1 MVDAVFDGEAERDD
15 ADDQHPS
22 HDHDE
27 KLEGAHGSVQV
38 AGVSKANPSE
48 AATAREEITVAETE
62 AGERLDRILAAR
74 LATLS
79 RSRLK
84 KLIETGQVSSDGAT
98 INDPSLRVKA
108 GQRFALALPPPVADR
123 PLPQAMALDIRY
135 EDDQLLVLDKPAGLV
150 VHPAPGNP
158 DRTLVN
164 ALLAHCGE
172 SLAGIGGV
180 KRPGI
185 VHRIDKDTSGL
196 MVVAKTD
203 LAQQKLS
210 ADFAAHRLT
219 RSYLAVTRGVP
230 SPRAGTIVTRI
241 GRSRVNRKKM
251 AVVTSGGK
259 EAVTH
264 YRVLRALGLR
274 AALVECRLA
283 TGRTHQI
290 RVHLTSIGHPLIGD
304 QTYGS
309 GRAAGLPEAARAF
322 PRQALHANVIGFNHP
337 LSCAYLEFSSP
348 LPPDMAALIAALER
362 P

>member
-1 MVDAVFDGEAERDD
+1 M
-15 ADDQHPS
+15 
-22 HDHDE
+22 
-27 KLEGAHGSVQV
+27 
-38 AGVSKANPSE
+38 
-48 AATAREEITVAETE
+48 TTREQITVAAAE
-62 AGERLDRILAAR
+62 AGERLDRILAAH
-74 LATLS
+74 LATIS

-84 KLIETGQVSSDGAT
+84 KLIETGQVSVDGET
-98 INDPSLRVKA
+98 INDPSMRVKG
-108 GQRFALALPPPVADR
+108 GQRFVVALPAPVADR
-123 PLPQAMALDIRY
+123 PEPQAMDLKIVY
-135 EDDQLLVLDKPAGLV
+135 EDAQLLVLDKPAGLV

-164 ALLAHCGE
+164 ALLAHCGD

-203 LAQQKLS
+203 LAHQKLS

-219 RSYLAVTRGVP
+219 RSYLAIVHGVP
-230 SPRAGTIVTRI
+230 SPRDGTIATRL

-251 AVVTSGGK
+251 AVVASGGK

-290 RVHLTSIGHPLIGD
+290 RVHLTSIGHSLIGD
-304 QTYGS
+304 QTYGR
-309 GRAAGLPEAARAF
+309 GRSAGLPEAARVF

-337 LSCAYLEFSSP
+337 LGGKYLEFRSP
-348 LPPDMAALIAALER
+348 LPADMTELVAVLER
-362 P
+362 T

>member
-1 MVDAVFDGEAERDD
+1 MVHAVVDREAQADD
-15 ADDQHPS
+15 ASDQQSP
-22 HDHDE
+22 HDNDE
-27 KLEGAHGSVQV
+27 ELESAHGSVQFV
-38 AGVSKANPSE
+38 RTE
-48 AATAREEITVAETE
+48 AIMTRERITVAEAE

-74 LATLS
+74 LAALS

-84 KLIETGQVSSDGAT
+84 KLIETGQVSLEGET
-98 INDPSLRVKA
+98 INDPAMRVKG
-108 GQRFALALPPPVADR
+108 GQRFVIELPPPVADR
-123 PLPQAMALDIRY
+123 PEPQAMPLTIVY

-164 ALLAHCGE
+164 ALLAHCGAG
-172 SLAGIGGV
+172 LAGIGGV

-196 MVVAKTD
+196 MVVAKTE

-210 ADFAAHRLT
+210 ADFAAHRLA
-219 RSYLAVTRGVP
+219 RSYLAVTRDIP
-230 SPRAGTIVTRI
+230 SPRAGTIATRI

-251 AVVTSGGK
+251 AVVASGGK

-264 YRVLRALGLR
+264 YRVLRPLGLR

-290 RVHLTSIGHPLIGD
+290 RVHLSSIGHPLIGD
-304 QTYGS
+304 QTYGR
-309 GRAAGLPEAARAF
+309 GHAAGLPEVARAF
-322 PRQALHANVIGFNHP
+322 PRQALHANLLGFNHP
-337 LSCAYLEFSSP
+337 ISGDHLEFTSP
-348 LPPDMAALIAALER
+348 VPADMAQLIAALEK

>member
-1 MVDAVFDGEAERDD
+1 M
-15 ADDQHPS
+15 
-22 HDHDE
+22 
-27 KLEGAHGSVQV
+27 
-38 AGVSKANPSE
+38 
-48 AATAREEITVAETE
+48 TTREQITVAETE

-84 KLIETGQVSSDGAT
+84 KLIETGQVSLDGET
-98 INDPSLRVKA
+98 INDPSMRVKG
-108 GQRFALALPPPVADR
+108 GQSFVVDMPAPVADR
-123 PLPQAMALDIRY
+123 PEPQAMELKIVY

-164 ALLAHCGE
+164 ALLAHCGD

-210 ADFAAHRLT
+210 ADFAAHTLT
-219 RSYLAVTRGVP
+219 RSYLAVVRGVP
-230 SPRAGTIVTRI
+230 NPRAGTIATRI
-241 GRSRVNRKKM
+241 GRSRAKKM
-251 AVVTSGGK
+251 AVVASGGK

-264 YRVLRALGLR
+264 YRALRALGLR

-290 RVHLTSIGHPLIGD
+290 RVHLTNIGHPLIGD
-304 QTYGS
+304 QTYGR
-309 GRAAGLPEAARAF
+309 GRTSGLPEAARVF
-322 PRQALHANVIGFNHP
+322 PRQALHANLIGFNHP
-337 LSCAYLEFSSP
+337 VSGDYLEFASP
-348 LPPDMAALIAALER
+348 LPTDIAELIAALEHT
-362 P
+362 

>member
-1 MVDAVFDGEAERDD
+1 M
-15 ADDQHPS
+15 
-22 HDHDE
+22 
-27 KLEGAHGSVQV
+27 
-38 AGVSKANPSE
+38 
-48 AATAREEITVAETE
+48 
-62 AGERLDRILAAR
+62 
-74 LATLS
+74 
-79 RSRLK
+79 
-84 KLIETGQVSSDGAT
+84 
-98 INDPSLRVKA
+98 RVKG
-108 GQRFALALPPPVADR
+108 GQSFVVALPAPVADR
-123 PLPQAMALDIRY
+123 PEPQAMALSIVY

-164 ALLAHCGE
+164 ALLAHCGD

-180 KRPGI
+180 RRPGI

-196 MVVAKTD
+196 MVIAKTD
-203 LAQQKLS
+203 LAQHKLS

-219 RSYLAVTRGVP
+219 RSYLAVVRGVP
-230 SPRAGTIVTRI
+230 SPRDGTIATRI

-251 AVVTSGGK
+251 AVVASGGK

-309 GRAAGLPEAARAF
+309 GRRSGLPEAARVF
-322 PRQALHANVIGFNHP
+322 PRQALHANLIGFNHP
-337 LSCAYLEFSSP
+337 LSGGYLEFSSP
-348 LPPDMAALIAALER
+348 LPADMAALIAALER
-362 P
+362 A

>member
-1 MVDAVFDGEAERDD
+1 M
-15 ADDQHPS
+15 
-22 HDHDE
+22 
-27 KLEGAHGSVQV
+27 
-38 AGVSKANPSE
+38 
-48 AATAREEITVAETE
+48 TTREQITVAETE
-62 AGERLDRILAAR
+62 AGERLDRILAAH

-84 KLIETGQVSSDGAT
+84 KLIETGQVSLEGET
-98 INDPSLRVKA
+98 INDPAMRVKG
-108 GQRFALALPPPVADR
+108 GQSFVVDLPAPVADR
-123 PLPQAMALDIRY
+123 PEPQAMDLAIVY

-164 ALLAHCGE
+164 ALLAHCGA
-172 SLAGIGGV
+172 SLAGIGGM

-196 MVVAKTD
+196 MVVAKTE
-203 LAQQKLS
+203 LAQQRLS

-219 RSYLAVTRGVP
+219 RAYLAVVRGVP
-230 SPRAGTIVTRI
+230 SPRAGTIATRI
-241 GRSRVNRKKM
+241 GRSRANRKKM
-251 AVVTSGGK
+251 AVLASGGK

-274 AALVECRLA
+274 AALIECRLA

-309 GRAAGLPEAARAF
+309 GRGAALPEAARVF
-322 PRQALHANVIGFNHP
+322 PRQALHANLIGFDHP
-337 LSCAYLEFSSP
+337 VSGSHLEFSSP
-348 LPPDMAALIAALER
+348 LPADMAQLIEALGGNAN
-362 P
+362 

>member
-1 MVDAVFDGEAERDD
+1 MTTREQITIAEA
-15 ADDQHPS
+15 
-22 HDHDE
+22 
-27 KLEGAHGSVQV
+27 
-38 AGVSKANPSE
+38 
-48 AATAREEITVAETE
+48 E
-62 AGERLDRILAAR
+62 AGERLDRILAAH
-74 LATLS
+74 LAAIS

-84 KLIETGQVSSDGAT
+84 KLIETGQVSLDGAT
-98 INDPSLRVKA
+98 INDPSMRVKG
-108 GQRFALALPPPVADR
+108 GQSFVVALPAPVADR
-123 PLPQAMALDIRY
+123 PEPQAMDLNILY

-164 ALLAHCGE
+164 ALLAHCGD

-203 LAQQKLS
+203 LAHQKLS
-210 ADFAAHRLT
+210 DDFAAHRLT
-219 RSYLAVTRGVP
+219 RSYLAIVRGVP
-230 SPRAGTIVTRI
+230 SPRDGIVATRI

-251 AVVTSGGK
+251 AVVASGGK

-290 RVHLTSIGHPLIGD
+290 RVHLTSLGHPLIGD
-304 QTYGS
+304 QTYGR
-309 GRAAGLPEAARAF
+309 GRGEGLREAARTF
-322 PRQALHANVIGFNHP
+322 PRQALHANLIGFNHP
-337 LSCAYLEFSSP
+337 LSGAYLEFSSP
-348 LPPDMAALIAALER
+348 LPADMAALIAELER
-362 P
+362 AERA

>member
-1 MVDAVFDGEAERDD
+1 MAQERVTVEDA
-15 ADDQHPS
+15 
-22 HDHDE
+22 
-27 KLEGAHGSVQV
+27 
-38 AGVSKANPSE
+38 
-48 AATAREEITVAETE
+48 E
-62 AGERLDRILAAR
+62 AGERLDRVLAAR
-74 LATLS
+74 LAAYS
-79 RSRLK
+79 RTRLK
-84 KLIETGQVSSDGAT
+84 HLVESGQVMLEGAT
-98 INDPSLRVKA
+98 ITDPSLRVKP
-108 GQRFALALPPPVADR
+108 GQSFTVAIPPPVDDR
-123 PLPQAMALDIRY
+123 PTPQAMALAIVY
-135 EDDQLLVLDKPAGLV
+135 EDEQVLVLDKPAGLV
-150 VHPAPGNP
+150 VHPAPGNL

-164 ALLAHCGE
+164 ALLAHCGD

-203 LAQQKLS
+203 RAQQKLS

-219 RSYLAVTRGVP
+219 RSYLAVVRGVP
-230 SPRAGTIVTRI
+230 SPRNGAIATRI
-241 GRSRVNRKKM
+241 GRSRANRKKM
-251 AVVTSGGK
+251 AVVASGGK

-304 QTYGS
+304 QTYGR
-309 GRAAGLPEAARAF
+309 GRGAGLPEVARAF

-337 LSCAYLEFSSP
+337 LSGEYLEFSSP
-348 LPPDMAALIAALER
+348 LPADMTELIATLER
-362 P
+362 A

>member
-1 MVDAVFDGEAERDD
+1 MSEGSTTQER
-15 ADDQHPS
+15 
-22 HDHDE
+22 
-27 KLEGAHGSVQV
+27 V
-38 AGVSKANPSE
+38 
-48 AATAREEITVAETE
+48 TVAEAK
-62 AGERLDRILAAR
+62 AGERLDRVLAAG
-74 LATLS
+74 LPALS

-84 KLIETGQVSSDGAT
+84 KLIETGQVSLEGAT
-98 INDPSLRVKA
+98 INDPSLRVKG
-108 GQRFALALPPPVADR
+108 GQHFVVDLPAPVADR
-123 PLPQAMALDIRY
+123 PEPQAMALDIYY
-135 EDDQLLVLDKPAGLV
+135 EDEHVLVLDKPAGLV
-150 VHPAPGNP
+150 VHPAPGNL

-164 ALLAHCGE
+164 ALLAHCGD
-172 SLAGIGGV
+172 SLTGIGGV
-180 KRPGI
+180 QRPGI

-196 MVVAKTD
+196 MIVAKTE

-230 SPRAGTIVTRI
+230 SPRDGTIATRL

-290 RVHLTSIGHPLIGD
+290 RVHLTTIGHPLIGD
-304 QTYGS
+304 QTYGR
-309 GRAAGLPEAARAF
+309 GRSAGLPEDARVF

-337 LSCAYLEFSSP
+337 VSGDYLEFSSP
-348 LPPDMAALIAALER
+348 LPADMVALIAALEMA
-362 P
+362 

>member
-1 MVDAVFDGEAERDD
+1 MADG
-15 ADDQHPS
+15 
-22 HDHDE
+22 
-27 KLEGAHGSVQV
+27 
-38 AGVSKANPSE
+38 
-48 AATAREEITVAETE
+48 E
-62 AGERLDRILAAR
+62 AGERLDRMLAAR

-84 KLIETGQVSSDGAT
+84 KLIETGQVSLEGAT
-98 INDPSLRVKA
+98 INDPSMRVKA
-108 GQRFALALPPPVADR
+108 GQSFVVDLPLPVDDR
-123 PLPQAMALDIRY
+123 PEPQAMPLAVVY

-164 ALLAHCGE
+164 ALLAHCGA

-180 KRPGI
+180 RRPGI

-219 RSYLAVTRGVP
+219 RSYVAVVRGVP
-230 SPRAGTIVTRI
+230 SPREGTIANRI
-241 GRSRVNRKKM
+241 GRSRTNRKKM

-264 YRVLRALGLR
+264 YKVLRALGLR

-290 RVHLTSIGHPLIGD
+290 RVHMTTIGHPLIGD
-304 QTYGS
+304 QTYS
-309 GRAAGLPEAARAF
+309 RGRAAGLPEAARAF
-322 PRQALHANVIGFNHP
+322 PRQALHANLIGFHHP
-337 LSCAYLEFSSP
+337 VTGGYLEFTSS
-348 LPPDMAALIAALER
+348 LPADMAELIAILEQS
-362 P
+362 